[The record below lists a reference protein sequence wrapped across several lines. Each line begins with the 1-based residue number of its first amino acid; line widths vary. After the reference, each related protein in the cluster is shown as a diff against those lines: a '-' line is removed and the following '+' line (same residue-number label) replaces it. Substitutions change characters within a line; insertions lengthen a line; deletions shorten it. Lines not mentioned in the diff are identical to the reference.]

1 MNRINIQNLAAVA
14 QRAFGPIMGL
24 PLYSGNEGY
33 FGREHPPWLWR
44 LRSPLKIISRFCNR
58 QGMGAVELQA
68 TTAQQEVSGEEELR

>member
-33 FGREHPPWLWR
+33 FGRAHPPWLWR
-44 LRSPLKIISRFCNR
+44 LRSPLKNPSRFFNR

-68 TTAQQEVSGEEELR
+68 TTAQQGISEEEELR

>member
-1 MNRINIQNLAAVA
+1 MNRINIQNLAAVV
-14 QRAFGPIMGL
+14 QRVFGLIMGL

-68 TTAQQEVSGEEELR
+68 TTAQQEVSGEEAFR